1 MKYMKITSNLI
12 FTTFMLL
19 IVFTRSFAGLYIF
32 GFRIGEYLVAGGLL
46 LFIYYVLLPQR
57 DKIPKEILSLTKY
70 LFLSFLIVN
79 FFTYTDLFNKFTYKN
94 SSYLWTVAF
103 IFVGFIFLG
112 EFFTRNKFYIL
123 AAGIMIIYIFG
134 TGSYPDIFQ
143 NMFRM
148 YGDKFTFVKASDML
162 LAIVVSNIIALNLFS
177 IKRANLYFIFSV
189 ATFLPLLIQMSRGTA
204 VAVGIFATLYIIFNL
219 RFYFELKNLLVLIL
233 LTPLVFLI
241 STFRVTQFNFSDIA
255 VDELETVVIQ
265 SASVEIDKIKRVD
278 NRNSD
283 EIDPFW
289 SFYVND
295 GRLNST
301 DGTFNWRLN
310 IWQDQYE
317 YQKSI
322 NKSFFGYGY
331 NVLLPV
337 FDLQVDSQNIWNIGH
352 DQQNRHVHNYL
363 VNVYS
368 RGGVFQLMII
378 IGFHLGLYTYYY
390 KKFNNHGIL
399 LMFIPLMFN
408 SMTDITMEGVQF
420 PINFYLIY
428 GYILSI
434 GIKSYKRT
442 EVS

>member
-1 MKYMKITSNLI
+1 MKTISNLT

-46 LFIYYVLLPQR
+46 LFIYFVLVPQ
-57 DKIPKEILSLTKY
+57 KKEVPKEILSLTKY
-70 LFLSFLIVN
+70 LFLSLLIVN
-79 FFTYTDLFNKFTYKN
+79 FFSYTDLFNKFTYKN
-94 SSYLWTVAF
+94 SSYLCTIAF
-103 IFVGFIFLG
+103 IFVGFIFFG
-112 EFFTRNKFYIL
+112 GFFTRNKFYIFV
-123 AAGIMIIYIFG
+123 AGIIIIYIFG
-134 TGSYPDIFQ
+134 TGSYPDILQ
-143 NMFRM
+143 NMFRV

-162 LAIVVSNIIALNLFS
+162 LAIVVSNIIALNLLS
-177 IKRANLYFIFSV
+177 RKSANLYFISSV
-189 ATFLPLLIQMSRGTA
+189 TAFLPLLIQMSRGTA
-204 VAVGIFATLYIIFNL
+204 VAIGLFAFLYIIFNL

-233 LTPLVFLI
+233 LTPFVFLI
-241 STFRVTQFNFSDIA
+241 STFRVTQYDFTDIS
-255 VDELETVVIQ
+255 VDELETVVIE
-265 SASVEIDKIKRVD
+265 SAPKEVDKIKRVD

-283 EIDPFW
+283 EVDPFW
-289 SFYVND
+289 SFYVTD
-295 GRLNST
+295 GRLIST

-368 RGGVFQLMII
+368 RGGVFQLTLI
-378 IGFHLGLYTYYY
+378 IGFHIGLYIYYY

-428 GYILSI
+428 GYILST
-434 GIKSYKRT
+434 GIKSYKRI
-442 EVS
+442 EVT

>member
-1 MKYMKITSNLI
+1 MKTISNLT

-46 LFIYYVLLPQR
+46 LFIYFVLVPQ
-57 DKIPKEILSLTKY
+57 KKEVPKEILSLTKY

-79 FFTYTDLFNKFTYKN
+79 FFSYTDLFNKFTYKN
-94 SSYLWTVAF
+94 SSYLWTIAF
-103 IFVGFIFLG
+103 IFVGFIFFG
-112 EFFTRNKFYIL
+112 GFFTRNKFYIFV
-123 AAGIMIIYIFG
+123 AGIIIIYIFG
-134 TGSYPDIFQ
+134 TGSYPDILQ
-143 NMFRM
+143 NMFRV

-162 LAIVVSNIIALNLFS
+162 LAIVVSNIIALNLLS
-177 IKRANLYFIFSV
+177 RKSANLYFISSV
-189 ATFLPLLIQMSRGTA
+189 TAFLPLLIQMSRGTA
-204 VAVGIFATLYIIFNL
+204 VAIGVFAFLYIIFNL
-219 RFYFELKNLLVLIL
+219 RFYFELKNLLVLVL
-233 LTPLVFLI
+233 LTPFVFLI
-241 STFRVTQFNFSDIA
+241 STFRVTQYDLTDIS
-255 VDELETVVIQ
+255 VDELETVVIE
-265 SASVEIDKIKRVD
+265 SAPKEVGKIKRVD

-283 EIDPFW
+283 EVDPFW
-289 SFYVND
+289 SFYVTD
-295 GRLNST
+295 GRLIST

-368 RGGVFQLMII
+368 RGGVFQLTLI
-378 IGFHLGLYTYYY
+378 IGFHIGLYIYYY

-428 GYILSI
+428 GYILST
-434 GIKSYKRT
+434 GIKSYKRI
-442 EVS
+442 EVT

>member
-1 MKYMKITSNLI
+1 MKYMKIMSNLI

-79 FFTYTDLFNKFTYKN
+79 FFTYTDLFNK
-94 SSYLWTVAF
+94 
-103 IFVGFIFLG
+103 LG

-189 ATFLPLLIQMSRGTA
+189 TTFLPLLIQMSRGTA
-204 VAVGIFATLYIIFNL
+204 VAVGIFASLYIIFNL

-241 STFRVTQFNFSDIA
+241 STFRITQFNFSDIA

-283 EIDPFW
+283 EIDPFG

-295 GRLNST
+295 GRLIST

-331 NVLLPV
+331 NVLL
-337 FDLQVDSQNIWNIGH
+337 H
-352 DQQNRHVHNYL
+352 
-363 VNVYS
+363 
-368 RGGVFQLMII
+368 
-378 IGFHLGLYTYYY
+378 
-390 KKFNNHGIL
+390 
-399 LMFIPLMFN
+399 
-408 SMTDITMEGVQF
+408 
-420 PINFYLIY
+420 

>member
-1 MKYMKITSNLI
+1 
-12 FTTFMLL
+12 
-19 IVFTRSFAGLYIF
+19 
-32 GFRIGEYLVAGGLL
+32 
-46 LFIYYVLLPQR
+46 
-57 DKIPKEILSLTKY
+57 
-70 LFLSFLIVN
+70 
-79 FFTYTDLFNKFTYKN
+79 
-94 SSYLWTVAF
+94 
-103 IFVGFIFLG
+103 
-112 EFFTRNKFYIL
+112 
-123 AAGIMIIYIFG
+123 
-134 TGSYPDIFQ
+134 
-143 NMFRM
+143 
-148 YGDKFTFVKASDML
+148 ML

-189 ATFLPLLIQMSRGTA
+189 TTFLPLLIQMSRGTA
-204 VAVGIFATLYIIFNL
+204 VAVGIFASLYIIFNL

-241 STFRVTQFNFSDIA
+241 STFRITQFNFSDIA

-283 EIDPFW
+283 EIDPFG

-295 GRLNST
+295 GRLIST

-428 GYILSI
+428 GYILSV